1 MPGMKLGTF
10 SVGLTVK
17 DLAASQRF
25 YEALGFESTGGD
37 AAKGWQILVL
47 DDVRIGLF
55 CGMFDEN
62 VLTFNPPDVRTVQ
75 RELKAAGIEFQREAD
90 EDSQGPAHAVLT
102 DPDGNMIL
110 LDQY

>member
-10 SVGLTVK
+10 SVSLAVK

-25 YEALGFESTGGD
+25 YEAIGFESVSGD
-37 AAKGWQILVL
+37 AAKGWKILVL

-55 CGMFDEN
+55 CGVFEEN
-62 VLTFNPPDVRTVQ
+62 VLTFNPPDVRALQ
-75 RELKAAGIEFQREAD
+75 KEMKAAGVEFQREAD
-90 EDSQGPAHAVLT
+90 EDSEGPAHAVLT